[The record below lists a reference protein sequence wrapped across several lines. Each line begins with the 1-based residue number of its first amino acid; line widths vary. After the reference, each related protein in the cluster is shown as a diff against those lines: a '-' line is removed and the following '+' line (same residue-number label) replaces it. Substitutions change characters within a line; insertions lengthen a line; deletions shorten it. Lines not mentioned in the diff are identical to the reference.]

1 MIAISITNQDLP
13 LSSALTHAKS
23 MLIVCDETT
32 RLVLSYHTANNI
44 IDVYL
49 SRDKYGLIKE
59 EYELADMHAT
69 DLEKLPLDTGPAPV

>member
-23 MLIVCDETT
+23 ILIGCSEDTK
-32 RLVLSYHTANNI
+32 LVLSYHTADNI
-44 IDVYL
+44 IDVYM

-59 EYELADMHAT
+59 EYECADMHAN
-69 DLEKLPLDTGPAPV
+69 DLEKLPLDTDPAPV